1 MFLSLWPN
9 YWDDWLLE
17 HKISFSGPEKIIYIH
32 PDITDISVKIDLYS
46 AWKEWF
52 LLRDN
57 SKYESAMRVVGGDPI
72 SDTRS
77 LGSTYFLTNGWRL
90 KPVQGEYRISI
101 EGNLYTDEGD
111 NQMINADQPSSVNV
125 QFIVSNLVESTISKL
140 TQVEI
145 SAFSEALWD
154 EPLNSSTHNIDGTA
168 GRMMRTVAGSIIRN
182 NYAQG
187 SGVGTNQI
195 QLDVDASSLNGAYDP
210 AQISIING
218 AGAGQTRLIYQY
230 SGSTKIAT
238 VDRDWKVLPDTTS
251 EFIIFGNP
259 GREHVNEGL
268 ARGGSVNTITLNANA
283 ADSDDTYNRQTI
295 FIRAGTGGDQVK
307 VVIDYDGI
315 TKIATVNTPWNIIPD
330 STSSYVMLPSCCIS
344 EEVITEAVWGADY
357 LSHTLSGTY
366 GKLIY
371 DLKTD
376 VESISIKLP
385 AGNLAESGEYT
396 SVLNNIELYVLRSLG
411 LSQENYYLDNTIY
424 TDYQGMKLLTSGRI
438 RIYSNSSSVGTDSNV
453 LSTYQIIS
461 SWTGNSLTSYKVVKL

>member
-145 SAFSEALWD
+145 SAFSEALW
-154 EPLNSSTHNIDGTA
+154 
-168 GRMMRTVAGSIIRN
+168 
-182 NYAQG
+182 
-187 SGVGTNQI
+187 
-195 QLDVDASSLNGAYDP
+195 
-210 AQISIING
+210 
-218 AGAGQTRLIYQY
+218 
-230 SGSTKIAT
+230 
-238 VDRDWKVLPDTTS
+238 
-251 EFIIFGNP
+251 
-259 GREHVNEGL
+259 
-268 ARGGSVNTITLNANA
+268 
-283 ADSDDTYNRQTI
+283 
-295 FIRAGTGGDQVK
+295 
-307 VVIDYDGI
+307 
-315 TKIATVNTPWNIIPD
+315 
-330 STSSYVMLPSCCIS
+330 
-344 EEVITEAVWGADY
+344 GADY